1 MSLCINPQCQNSQNP
16 DNTIFC
22 QTCGSE
28 LLLQGRYRV
37 KGELGGGGFGKT
49 YDLINRTGETK
60 VLKVLINKHPKAIE
74 LFQREAEVLQILNH
88 PGIPKVEPDGYF
100 VYFPK
105 NSQEELHCLIMEKIE
120 GLDLYKY
127 LRQRDNRPM
136 DEKLAIEWLKELTVI
151 LQQVHNQ
158 NFFHRDIKPPNI
170 MLRFD
175 GGLALIDFGT
185 ARQVTGTYVA
195 KQAAGE
201 VTGIISS
208 GYTPPEQMNGQAM
221 QQSDFFALGRTFVYL
236 LTARDPNDFYEPQ
249 TDELKWRDAVSGISP
264 KFADFLDRMMARLP
278 SQRPQNTVEILQQ
291 LAQIEQD
298 LNLSSKISSLHISS
312 LKTSSPNTSSPNTSS
327 PKITSQVQSRQ
338 SEKSLVSSKGDR
350 FFYKWILGS
359 FLGIGAGLFGQS
371 LFSSAI
377 FMVWGS
383 NIGFRYAIL
392 SALVTWIPVES
403 AQWLVLSQRLGWRV
417 SFLLEIGFGILSGLL
432 LGTFVGA
439 ILLGLRGQLVLS
451 LVGAIAGSAVSKWL
465 ILRQQVKNSF
475 WWLIINLVGIPFSLT
490 LSGITGLMANVVLR
504 SLSYIFDLSL
514 SSGLRFNLS
523 AAIAVGVGITFYS
536 IIAGI
541 MLKWLSRHSVS
552 KEIGN
557 G

>member
-1 MSLCINPQCQNSQNP
+1 MLCINPQCQNTQNP

-37 KGELGGGGFGKT
+37 NGELGGGGFGKT
-49 YDLINRTGETK
+49 YELINRTGETK

-127 LRQRDNRPM
+127 LRQRDNRPI

-264 KFADFLDRMMARLP
+264 KFADFLDCMMARLP

-291 LAQIEQD
+291 LTQIEQD

-312 LKTSSPNTSSPNTSS
+312 PNISSPNTSSPNTSS
-327 PKITSQVQSRQ
+327 PKVTNQVQSRQ
-338 SEKSLVSSKGDR
+338 SEKLLVSSKGDR

-377 FMVWGS
+377 FIVWGS

-439 ILLGLRGQLVLS
+439 ILFGLRGQLVLS

-475 WWLIINLVGIPFSLT
+475 WWLIVNIVGIPCSLT
-490 LSGITGLMANVVLR
+490 LSVVTGLMANIVLR

-541 MLKWLSRHSVS
+541 VLRWLSKRSVS